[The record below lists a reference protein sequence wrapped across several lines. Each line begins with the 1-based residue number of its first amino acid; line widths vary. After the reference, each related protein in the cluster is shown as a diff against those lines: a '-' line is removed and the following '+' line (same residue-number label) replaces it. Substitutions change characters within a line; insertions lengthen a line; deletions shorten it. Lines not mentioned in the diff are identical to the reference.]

1 MDQQAKKATIFGV
14 ILFISLLAL
23 IGVIYALVSQQ
34 YVYLVVGVL
43 ILLLVAA
50 SMKYDMLLQLKEYER
65 AVVFRFGH
73 FVGVRGPGW
82 TFILPFIESFVKVDL
97 RTETLDVAPQK
108 VITKD
113 NIEVKLDAVIYLKVS
128 DPAKAVLNVQDY
140 KTAAVLY
147 VESALREIAGRMTA
161 EEIISNVD
169 RINAQLRDDLQRIA
183 QDWGVRVVSVEL
195 KRVSLP
201 EDLMEAMHQRREAE
215 QRKYAAM
222 QEAEAEKVKI
232 EAVKAAAGELSDRA
246 LAYYYL
252 KALEQIASGKATK
265 IVLPLEVSSLAQSI
279 SAALGGAV
287 SPKKVEKDLGG
298 KYAYLLDEYKK
309 MLEQKKAD
317 SGNKR

>member
-1 MDQQAKKATIFGV
+1 MDQQAKKALIFGV
-14 ILFISLLAL
+14 ILVITLLA
-23 IGVIYALVSQQ
+23 IVGVVYAATTQE

-43 ILLLVAA
+43 ILLLVIG
-50 SMKYDMLLQLKEYER
+50 SMKYDVLLQLNEYER

-73 FVGVRGPGW
+73 FHSVRGPGW
-82 TFILPFIESFVKVDL
+82 TFIIPFVESYVKVDM

-113 NIEVKLDAVIYLKVS
+113 NIEVTVDAVVYLKVT
-128 DPAKAVLNVQDY
+128 DPAKAVLKVQDY

-147 VESALREIAGRMTA
+147 VESTLREIAGRMTA

-169 RINAQLRDDLQRIA
+169 KINSQLRDDLQRVA
-183 QDWGVRVVSVEL
+183 RDWGVSIVSVEL
-195 KRVSLP
+195 KRVELP
-201 EDLMEAMHQRREAE
+201 SELMEAMHQRREAE

-232 EAVKAAAGELSDRA
+232 EAVKAAAGELNEKA

-287 SPKKVEKDLGG
+287 SPQKVEKDLEG
-298 KYAYLLDEYKK
+298 KYSYLLEEYRKLLETKRSASGKK
-309 MLEQKKAD
+309 
-317 SGNKR
+317 

>member
-1 MDQQAKKATIFGV
+1 MDQQAKKAAVFGV
-14 ILFISLLAL
+14 ILFLALLAV
-23 IGVIYALVSQQ
+23 IGIAYAVSTQN
-34 YVYLVVGVL
+34 YVYLIIGL
-43 ILLLVAA
+43 IILLLLIA
-50 SMKYDMLLQLKEYER
+50 STKFDVLLQLQEYER

-82 TFILPFIESFVKVDL
+82 TIIIPFIENYVKVDL

-113 NIEVKLDAVIYLKVS
+113 NIEVQIDAVVYLKVS

-140 KTAAVLY
+140 KSAAILY
-147 VESALREIAGRMTA
+147 VESTIREIAGRMTA

-169 RINAQLRDDLQRIA
+169 KINSQLRTDLQRMA
-183 QDWGVRVVSVEL
+183 EGWGVKVVSVEL

-201 EDLMEAMHQRREAE
+201 EELMEAMHQRREAE
-215 QRKYAAM
+215 QRKYAAV

-232 EAVKAAAGELSDRA
+232 EAVKQAAGELNEKA

-265 IVLPLEVSSLAQSI
+265 IVLPLEVSTLAQSI
-279 SAALGGAV
+279 SSALGGAV
-287 SPKKVEKDLGG
+287 SPKKVEEDLEG
-298 KYAYLLDEYKK
+298 KYAYLLDEFKK
-309 MLEQKKAD
+309 MLKEKSARKK
-317 SGNKR
+317 

>member
-1 MDQQAKKATIFGV
+1 MDQQAKKAAVFGV
-14 ILFISLLAL
+14 ILFLALLAV
-23 IGVIYALVSQQ
+23 IGIAYAVSTQN
-34 YVYLVVGVL
+34 YVYLIIGL
-43 ILLLVAA
+43 IILLLLIA
-50 SMKYDMLLQLKEYER
+50 STKFDVLLQLQEYER

-82 TFILPFIESFVKVDL
+82 TIIIPFIENYVKVDL

-113 NIEVKLDAVIYLKVS
+113 NIKVQIDAVVYLKVS

-140 KTAAVLY
+140 KSAAILY
-147 VESALREIAGRMTA
+147 VESTIREIAGRMTA

-169 RINAQLRDDLQRIA
+169 KINSQLRTDLQRMA
-183 QDWGVRVVSVEL
+183 EGWGVKVVSVEL

-201 EDLMEAMHQRREAE
+201 EELMEAMHQRREAE
-215 QRKYAAM
+215 QRKYAAV

-232 EAVKAAAGELSDRA
+232 EAVKQAAGELNEKA

-265 IVLPLEVSSLAQSI
+265 IVLPLEVSTLAQSI
-279 SAALGGAV
+279 SSALGGAV
-287 SPKKVEKDLGG
+287 SPKKVEEDLEG
-298 KYAYLLDEYKK
+298 KYAYLLDEFKK
-309 MLEQKKAD
+309 MLKEKSARKK
-317 SGNKR
+317 